1 MGNTGNAYPWGSA
14 NDENKRPEVN
24 HERIYP
30 GPERVTKYSPA
41 ADSPF
46 GVADLVG
53 NVWQY
58 TDEFQD
64 EHTRSV
70 LLKGSSLYNPVLSSD
85 FPASSQVGNWYF
97 PPAREVNKH
106 NKMMLMGDSYE
117 RASTLGFRCVANH
130 VSGQSGPHPF
140 AASRSS

>member
-46 GVADLVG
+46 GVSDLVG

-64 EHTRSV
+64 EHTRAV
-70 LLKGSSLYNPVLSSD
+70 LIKGGSNFVPNPGSWF
-85 FPASSQVGNWYF
+85 FPNYPETNRHGKYF
-97 PPAREVNKH
+97 
-106 NKMMLMGDSYE
+106 LMDDSYE
-117 RASTLGFRCVANH
+117 RA
-130 VSGQSGPHPF
+130 
-140 AASRSS
+140 

>member
-64 EHTRSV
+64 EHTRAV
-70 LLKGSSLYNPVLSSD
+70 LLKGGSNYRPSVI
-85 FPASSQVGNWYF
+85 GYF
-97 PPAREVNKH
+97 PLQMAFWYYQHAHEVYKH
-106 NKMMLMGDSYE
+106 NKYFLFDDSYE
-117 RASTLGFRCVANH
+117 R
-130 VSGQSGPHPF
+130 
-140 AASRSS
+140 